1 MFHFDPGE
9 CKMSVRK
16 PSGDSRKAAENAIL
30 ELRRELETV
39 M

>member
-1 MFHFDPGE
+1 
-9 CKMSVRK
+9 MSVRK
-16 PSGDSRKAAENAIL
+16 PSSDSRKAAENAIL